1 MYKIDETNK
10 NIGLLKTTMARGSF
24 KDIKVLKVLK
34 KVLFGHIVITL
45 YDLIARR
52 TFSNR
57 NN

>member
-24 KDIKVLKVLK
+24 KDIKVLK
-34 KVLFGHIVITL
+34 KVLFGQIVITL

-52 TFSNR
+52 TC
-57 NN
+57 

>member
-24 KDIKVLKVLK
+24 KDVKVLKALK
-34 KVLFGHIVITL
+34 KLLFGQIVITL

-52 TFSNR
+52 TCSKR